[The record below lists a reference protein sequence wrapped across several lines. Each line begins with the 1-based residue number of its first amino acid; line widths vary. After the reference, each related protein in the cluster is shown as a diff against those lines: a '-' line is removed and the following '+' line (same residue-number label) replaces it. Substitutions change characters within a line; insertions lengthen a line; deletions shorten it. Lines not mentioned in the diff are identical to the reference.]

1 MQAVRVNDGA
11 VEVVDVPPPSGEGV
25 RVRVHSVGI
34 CGSDL
39 HMLRTGFAVPVTLG
53 HEIAG
58 VTDDG
63 SEVAIEPLAPCGE
76 CAACKG
82 GHYNLCAG
90 CPGVIFGVGV
100 DGGMAEELI
109 VPERALVRL
118 PRGTSTR
125 DACVI
130 EPLAVATHGV
140 RRAGVR
146 PGQRVAVVGGGA
158 ISLCAVAAAR
168 AAGAEVGLA
177 ARHEAQI
184 EAGAALGAEEIDGEY
199 DVVVD
204 AAGTTAA
211 LEQAASLARARARL
225 VLLGTYWAGVEM
237 PGFMLCGKEIDVMP
251 AMMYSRHAGG
261 RDIDVAAAL
270 LAAQPALAEQLI
282 THRFPLEAAVEAF
295 SAAADRKSGAIKV
308 VLEP

>member
-11 VEVVDVPPPSGEGV
+11 VEVVDVPAPSGEGV

-39 HMLRTGFAVPVTLG
+39 HMLRTGYPVPITLG
-53 HEIAG
+53 HEMAG

-76 CAACKG
+76 CSPCKS

-90 CPGVIFGVGV
+90 GPGVIFGVGV

-118 PRGTSTR
+118 PRVVSTR

-146 PGQRVAVVGGGA
+146 PGQRVAVIGGGA
-158 ISLCAVAAAR
+158 IGLCAVAAAH

-184 EAGAALGAEEIDGEY
+184 KAGAVLGAEAIDGEY

-211 LEQAASLARARARL
+211 LEQAVSLARVRAKV
-225 VLLGTYWAGVEM
+225 VLLGTYWEGVEM
-237 PGFMLCGKEIDVMP
+237 PGFMLCGKEVDIVP
-251 AMMYSRHAGG
+251 AMMYSRHASG

-270 LAAQPALAEQLI
+270 LAAEPAIAEQLI
-282 THRFPLEAAVEAF
+282 THRFPLEAAAEAF
-295 SAAADRKSGAIKV
+295 RAAADRKSGAIKV